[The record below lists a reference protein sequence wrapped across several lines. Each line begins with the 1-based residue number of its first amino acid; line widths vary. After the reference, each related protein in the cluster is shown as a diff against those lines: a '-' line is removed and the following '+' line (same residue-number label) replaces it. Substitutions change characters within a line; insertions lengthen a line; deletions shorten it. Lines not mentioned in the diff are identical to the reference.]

1 MDTIE
6 SLQADYEAG
15 TITREEWEEKS
26 CLIVATTQLAPE

>member
-15 TITREEWEEKS
+15 RITREEWEEKS

>member
-15 TITREEWEEKS
+15 TITRDEWEEKS
-26 CLIVATTQLAPE
+26 CKLVATTQPTPE

>member
-26 CLIVATTQLAPE
+26 

>member
-15 TITREEWEEKS
+15 RITREEWEEKS
-26 CLIVATTQLAPE
+26 CQVIATTQPE